1 MDFERDTSGKK
12 TKQIIYGV
20 VGAVAV
26 ISLTVFLSTLERA
39 APTVQSATLWM
50 DQVHRGELL
59 LERRGAG
66 TLVPEEIRAVAARSA
81 GRVEE
86 IVLLPG
92 APVEADTVVIRLSNP
107 DLELAA
113 QNASWDL
120 AVEQANYRNLE
131 VQLETQRL
139 QRLSQAAAISAG
151 YQTARIS
158 YQRDLELFEEELAS
172 ERDMLVSR
180 TVAEEFEER
189 NALEQESLGI
199 FQDSIAAQ
207 LDVAR
212 SQLQQR
218 EARYE
223 LAAADLR
230 GLNVIAGIRGV
241 LQEMPME
248 VGQSVIPGTVLA
260 RVVQPEKLKAEL
272 RIPETQAKDIV
283 IGQSVIVDMRTAT
296 IPGRVSRIDPSA
308 SQGTVTVDV
317 ELLMDP
323 LPVGARP
330 QLSVD
335 GTVEIQRLTNVLYV
349 GKPAYGQSNSQVGL
363 FRLVDDGDYAV
374 RTIVQLGLGS
384 VNLIEVVQGLAE
396 GDQVILSDMSK
407 WDSVDRVR
415 IR

>member
-1 MDFERDTSGKK
+1 MDIKRDTSGKR

-26 ISLTVFLSTLERA
+26 VSLTVFLSTLEAA
-39 APTVQSATLWM
+39 APTVQSAALWM
-50 DQVHRGELL
+50 DQVHRGEML

-86 IVLLPG
+86 ILLLPG
-92 APVEADTVVIRLSNP
+92 ASVEVDTVLIRLSNP

-120 AVEQANYRNLE
+120 AVEQANFRNLV

-151 YQTARIS
+151 YETARIR

-172 ERDMLVSR
+172 ERDMLVSKAR
-180 TVAEEFEER
+180 AEEFEER
-189 NALEQESLGI
+189 NALEQESLRI
-199 FQDSIAAQ
+199 FDDSIAAQ
-207 LDVAR
+207 LDGAQSR
-212 SQLQQR
+212 LHQR
-218 EARYE
+218 EAGYE
-223 LAAADLR
+223 LAATDLR
-230 GLNVIAGIRGV
+230 DLNVIAGIRGV

-248 VGQSVIPGTVLA
+248 VGQAVTPGTVLA

-283 IGQSVIVDMRTAT
+283 VGQSVIVDMRTAT

-335 GTVEIQRLTNVLYV
+335 GTIEIQRLSDVLYV
-349 GKPAYGQSNSQVGL
+349 GKPAYGQPNTQVEL
-363 FRLVDDGDYAV
+363 FKLVDDGDYAV

-384 VNLIEVVQGLAE
+384 VNLIEIVEGLND
-396 GDQVILSDMSK
+396 GDRVILSDMSK
-407 WDSVDRVR
+407 WDAVDRVR

>member
-1 MDFERDTSGKK
+1 MDIKRDTSGKK
-12 TKQIIYGV
+12 TKQIIYGSV
-20 VGAVAV
+20 VAVVV
-26 ISLTVFLSTLERA
+26 ISLAVFLSTLERA

-50 DQVHRGELL
+50 DQVQRGELL

-66 TLVPEEIRAVAARSA
+66 TLVPEEMRAVAARSS

-139 QRLSQAAAISAG
+139 QRLSQAAAIAAG
-151 YQTARIS
+151 DATARIR
-158 YQRDLELFEEELAS
+158 YQRDLDLYGEELAS
-172 ERDMLVSR
+172 ERDMLISKTR
-180 TVAEEFEER
+180 AEEFEER
-189 NALEQESLGI
+189 NTLEQESLRI
-199 FQDSIAAQ
+199 FEDSIAAQ
-207 LDVAR
+207 LSGAR
-212 SQLQQR
+212 SQLRQR

-230 GLNVIAGIRGV
+230 GLEVRAGIRGV

-248 VGQSVIPGTVLA
+248 VGQSVTPGTVLA
-260 RVVQPEKLKAEL
+260 RIVQPEKLKAEL

-323 LPVGARP
+323 LPIGARP

-349 GKPAYGQSNSQVGL
+349 GKPAYGQSNSQVTL
-363 FRLVDDGDYAV
+363 FKLVDGGDYAV
-374 RTIVQLGLGS
+374 RTTVQLGLSS
-384 VNLIEVVQGLAE
+384 VNLIEVLQGLIE
-396 GDQVILSDMSK
+396 GDDVILSDMSK

>member
-1 MDFERDTSGKK
+1 MDIKRDTSGKR

-26 ISLTVFLSTLERA
+26 VSLTVFLSTLEAA
-39 APTVQSATLWM
+39 APTVQSAALWM
-50 DQVHRGELL
+50 DQVHRGEML

-86 IVLLPG
+86 ILLLPG
-92 APVEADTVVIRLSNP
+92 ASVEVDTVLIRLSNP

-120 AVEQANYRNLE
+120 AVEQANFRNLV

-139 QRLSQAAAISAG
+139 QRLSEAAAISAG
-151 YQTARIS
+151 YETARIR

-172 ERDMLVSR
+172 ERDMLVSKAR
-180 TVAEEFEER
+180 AEEFEER
-189 NALEQESLGI
+189 NALEQESLRI
-199 FQDSIAAQ
+199 FDDSIAAQ
-207 LDVAR
+207 LDGAQSR
-212 SQLQQR
+212 LHQR
-218 EARYE
+218 EAGYE
-223 LAAADLR
+223 LAAMDLR
-230 GLNVIAGIRGV
+230 DLNVIAGIRGV

-248 VGQSVIPGTVLA
+248 VGQAVTPGTVLA

-283 IGQSVIVDMRTAT
+283 VGQSVIVDMRTAT

-335 GTVEIQRLTNVLYV
+335 GTIEIQRLSDVLYV
-349 GKPAYGQSNSQVGL
+349 GKPAYGQPNSQVEL
-363 FRLVDDGDYAV
+363 FKLVDDGDYAV

-384 VNLIEVVQGLAE
+384 VNLIEIVEGLNE

-407 WDSVDRVR
+407 WDAVDRVR

>member
-1 MDFERDTSGKK
+1 MDIKRDTSGRK
-12 TKQIIYGV
+12 TKQFIYGA
-20 VGAVAV
+20 VGVVAV
-26 ISLTVFLSTLERA
+26 LSLTYFVTTLERA
-39 APTVQSATLWM
+39 APTVDSGTLWM
-50 DQVHRGELL
+50 DHVQRGELL

-86 IVLLPG
+86 LVLLPG
-92 APVEADTVVIRLSNP
+92 APVQAGTVVLRLSNP

-113 QNASWDL
+113 QTAAWDL
-120 AVEQANYRNLE
+120 AVEEANFRNLR

-139 QRLSQAAAISAG
+139 QRRAQAAAVSADF
-151 YQTARIS
+151 QTARIR
-158 YQRDLELFEEELAS
+158 YQRDAELFAEGLAS
-172 ERDMLVSR
+172 ERDMLMSK
-180 TVAEEFEER
+180 TKEEELEER
-189 NALEQESLGI
+189 NGIEEESLRI
-199 FQDSIAAQ
+199 FEDSIAAQ
-207 LDVAR
+207 TSIAE

-218 EARYE
+218 EARNE

-230 GLNVIAGIRGV
+230 DLNVTAGIRGV

-248 VGQSVIPGTVLA
+248 VGQSVTPGMVLA
-260 RVVQPEKLKAEL
+260 RVVQPQKLKAEL

-283 IGQSVIVDMRTAT
+283 VGQPVIVDMRTAT

-330 QLSVD
+330 ALSVD
-335 GTVEIQRLTNVLYV
+335 GTVEIQRLTNVLFV
-349 GKPAYGQSNSQVGL
+349 GKPAYGQSNSQVTL
-363 FRLVDDGDYAV
+363 FKRVDDDYAV
-374 RTIVQLGLGS
+374 RTVVVLGLGS
-384 VNLIEVVQGLAE
+384 VNLIEIVQGLDE
-396 GDQVILSDMSK
+396 GDEVILSDMSK
-407 WDSVDRVR
+407 WDAVDRVR

>member
-1 MDFERDTSGKK
+1 MDIKRDTSGKR

-26 ISLTVFLSTLERA
+26 VSLTVFLSTLEAA
-39 APTVQSATLWM
+39 APTVQSAALWM
-50 DQVHRGELL
+50 DQVHRGEML

-86 IVLLPG
+86 ILLLPG
-92 APVEADTVVIRLSNP
+92 ASVEVDTVLIRLSNP

-120 AVEQANYRNLE
+120 AVEQANFRNLV

-139 QRLSQAAAISAG
+139 QRLSEAAAISAG
-151 YQTARIS
+151 YETARIR

-172 ERDMLVSR
+172 ERDMLVSKAR
-180 TVAEEFEER
+180 AEEFEER
-189 NALEQESLGI
+189 NALEQESLRI
-199 FQDSIAAQ
+199 FDDSIAAQ
-207 LDVAR
+207 LDGAQSR
-212 SQLQQR
+212 LHQR
-218 EARYE
+218 EAGYE
-223 LAAADLR
+223 LAATDLR
-230 GLNVIAGIRGV
+230 DLNVIAGIRGV
-241 LQEMPME
+241 LQEIPME
-248 VGQSVIPGTVLA
+248 VGQAVTPGTVLA

-283 IGQSVIVDMRTAT
+283 VGQSVIVDMRTAT

-335 GTVEIQRLTNVLYV
+335 GTIEIQRLSDVLYV
-349 GKPAYGQSNSQVGL
+349 GKPAYGQPNTQVEL
-363 FRLVDDGDYAV
+363 FKLVDDGDYAV

-384 VNLIEVVQGLAE
+384 VNLIEIVEGLNE

-407 WDSVDRVR
+407 WDAVDRVR

>member
-1 MDFERDTSGKK
+1 MDIKRDTSGKR

-26 ISLTVFLSTLERA
+26 VSLTVFLSTLEAA
-39 APTVQSATLWM
+39 APTVQSAALWM
-50 DQVHRGELL
+50 DQVHRGEML

-86 IVLLPG
+86 ILLLPG
-92 APVEADTVVIRLSNP
+92 ASVEVDTVLIRLSNP

-120 AVEQANYRNLE
+120 AVEQANFRNLV

-139 QRLSQAAAISAG
+139 QRLSEAAAISAG
-151 YQTARIS
+151 YETARIR

-172 ERDMLVSR
+172 ERDMLVSKAR
-180 TVAEEFEER
+180 AEEFEER
-189 NALEQESLGI
+189 NALEQESLRI
-199 FQDSIAAQ
+199 FDDSIAAQ
-207 LDVAR
+207 LDGAQSR
-212 SQLQQR
+212 LHQR
-218 EARYE
+218 EAGYE
-223 LAAADLR
+223 LAATDLHD
-230 GLNVIAGIRGV
+230 LNVIAGIRGV

-248 VGQSVIPGTVLA
+248 VGQAVTPGTVLA

-283 IGQSVIVDMRTAT
+283 VGQSVIVDMRTAT

-335 GTVEIQRLTNVLYV
+335 GTIEIQRLSDVLYV
-349 GKPAYGQSNSQVGL
+349 GKPAYGQPNSQVEL
-363 FRLVDDGDYAV
+363 FKLVDDGDYAV

-384 VNLIEVVQGLAE
+384 VNLIEIVEGLNE

-407 WDSVDRVR
+407 WDAVDRVR

>member
-1 MDFERDTSGKK
+1 MDIKRDTSGKR

-151 YQTARIS
+151 YQQARIT

-172 ERDMLVSR
+172 ERDMLMSKTR
-180 TVAEEFEER
+180 AEEFEER
-189 NALEQESLGI
+189 NALEQESLRI
-199 FQDSIAAQ
+199 FQDSIVAQ
-207 LDVAR
+207 LDGAR
-212 SQLQQR
+212 SRLHQR

-230 GLNVIAGIRGV
+230 GLEVTAGIRGV

-248 VGQSVIPGTVLA
+248 VGQSVTPGLVLA

-335 GTVEIQRLTNVLYV
+335 GTVEIQRLTDVLYV

-363 FRLVDDGDYAV
+363 FRLVEDGDYAV

-384 VNLIEVVQGLAE
+384 VNLIEVVQGLTE
-396 GDQVILSDMSK
+396 GDRVILSDMSK

>member
-1 MDFERDTSGKK
+1 MDIKRDTSGKR

-26 ISLTVFLSTLERA
+26 VSLTVFLSTLEAA
-39 APTVQSATLWM
+39 APTVQSAALWM
-50 DQVHRGELL
+50 DQVHRGEML

-86 IVLLPG
+86 ILLLPG
-92 APVEADTVVIRLSNP
+92 ASVEVDTVLIRLSNP

-120 AVEQANYRNLE
+120 AVEQANFRNLV

-151 YQTARIS
+151 YETARIR

-172 ERDMLVSR
+172 ERDMLVSKAR
-180 TVAEEFEER
+180 AEEFEER
-189 NALEQESLGI
+189 NALEQESLRI
-199 FQDSIAAQ
+199 FDDSIAAQ
-207 LDVAR
+207 LDGAQSR
-212 SQLQQR
+212 LHQR
-218 EARYE
+218 EAGYQ
-223 LAAADLR
+223 LAATDLR
-230 GLNVIAGIRGV
+230 DLNVIAGIRGV

-248 VGQSVIPGTVLA
+248 VGQAVTPGTVLA

-283 IGQSVIVDMRTAT
+283 VGQSVIVDMRTAT

-335 GTVEIQRLTNVLYV
+335 GTIEIQRLSDVLYV
-349 GKPAYGQSNSQVGL
+349 GKPAYGQPNTQVEL
-363 FRLVDDGDYAV
+363 FKLVDDGDYAV

-384 VNLIEVVQGLAE
+384 VNLIEIVEGLND
-396 GDQVILSDMSK
+396 GDRVILSDMSK
-407 WDSVDRVR
+407 WDAVDRVR

>member
-1 MDFERDTSGKK
+1 MDIKRDTSGKR

-20 VGAVAV
+20 VLAVALL
-26 ISLTVFLSTLERA
+26 SLTVFLSTLERA

-86 IVLLPG
+86 ILLLPG

-120 AVEQANYRNLE
+120 AVAQANYRDLV

-151 YQTARIS
+151 YETARIR
-158 YQRDLELFEEELAS
+158 YQRDLELFEEELAAR
-172 ERDMLVSR
+172 RDMLISR
-180 TVAEEFEER
+180 ARAEEFEER
-189 NALEQESLGI
+189 NQLEQESLRI

-207 LDVAR
+207 LDSAQSR
-212 SQLQQR
+212 LHQR
-218 EARYE
+218 EAGDE

-230 GLNVIAGIRGV
+230 DLNVTAGIRGV

-248 VGQSVIPGTVLA
+248 VGQSVTPGMVLA

-283 IGQSVIVDMRTAT
+283 VGQSVIVDMRTAT

-335 GTVEIQRLTNVLYV
+335 GTIEIQRLSDVLYV
-349 GKPAYGQSNSQVGL
+349 GKPAYGQSNSRVGL
-363 FRLVDDGDYAV
+363 FKLVDDGDYAV

-384 VNLIEVVQGLAE
+384 VNLIEIVEGLNE

-407 WDSVDRVR
+407 WDAVDRVR

>member
-1 MDFERDTSGKK
+1 MDIKRDTSGKR

-20 VGAVAV
+20 VLAVALL
-26 ISLTVFLSTLERA
+26 SLTVFLSTLERA

-86 IVLLPG
+86 ILLLPG

-120 AVEQANYRNLE
+120 AVAQANYRDLV

-151 YQTARIS
+151 YETARIR
-158 YQRDLELFEEELAS
+158 YQRDLELFEEELAAR
-172 ERDMLVSR
+172 RDMLISR
-180 TVAEEFEER
+180 ARAEEFEER
-189 NALEQESLGI
+189 NQLEQESLRI

-207 LDVAR
+207 LDSAQSR
-212 SQLQQR
+212 LHQR
-218 EARYE
+218 EAGDE

-230 GLNVIAGIRGV
+230 DLNVTAGIRGV

-248 VGQSVIPGTVLA
+248 VGQSVTPGMVLA

-283 IGQSVIVDMRTAT
+283 VGQSVIVDMRTAT

-308 SQGTVTVDV
+308 SQRTVTVDV

-335 GTVEIQRLTNVLYV
+335 GTIEIQRLSDVLYV
-349 GKPAYGQSNSQVGL
+349 GKPAYGQSNSRVGL
-363 FRLVDDGDYAV
+363 FKLVDDGDYAV

-384 VNLIEVVQGLAE
+384 VNLIEIVEGLNE

-407 WDSVDRVR
+407 WDAVDRVR